1 MLKPNGIAH
10 RKATSILLG
19 AAGLIAA
26 LAIWEIVAR
35 IRPIMFLPPVTDLLG
50 HAFSVWTG
58 PHFMRDAVPSLE
70 RMALGFVI
78 ALFAG
83 TGMGVVFAL
92 SKTARSMYYPVFNY
106 LRAIPSVMIIPFA
119 LVVFGVGDGMQI
131 FVIAIGSSYPII
143 LNVADGL
150 SELRHEFND
159 VTMVLQL
166 TRSQRLFDIYL
177 RGLVPRI
184 VVGSRLAM
192 AMALILMV
200 VSEMLGATNGIGY
213 FTLRAQS
220 TFNIQNMWAGVI
232 LIGVLGLLSNSA
244 LSAVER
250 WVRHG

>member
-1 MLKPNGIAH
+1 MLKRSGTAR
-10 RKATSILLG
+10 RKASTVFLG

-26 LAIWEIVAR
+26 IALWEVVAR
-35 IRPIMFLPPVTDLLG
+35 TRPIMFLPPVSDLLAN
-50 HAFSVWTG
+50 AFSVWTG
-58 PHFMRDAVPSLE
+58 PHFARDAVPSLE
-70 RMALGFVI
+70 RIAIGFTI

-83 TGMGVVFAL
+83 TGLGIVFAL
-92 SKTARSMYYPVFNY
+92 SKTVQSMYYPVFNY

-150 SELRHEFND
+150 SELRHEYND
-159 VTMVLQL
+159 VTTVLQL
-166 TRSQRLFDIYL
+166 TRRQRLFDIYL

-184 VVGSRLAM
+184 VVGARLAM
-192 AMALILMV
+192 AMSLILMV

-232 LIGVLGLLSNSA
+232 LIGVLGLLSNSV
-244 LSAVER
+244 LSAIER
-250 WVRHG
+250 RVRHV